1 MSNQLQDGQAPMH
14 PPYAAG
20 DPPPSL
26 RDSSDSEAEGV
37 SSSAA
42 AAAGG
47 HHTKEK
53 RGPRKNAPSSRPA
66 PPSPLDPNTASAHD
80 VLKRAAEY
88 WRWIQLDT
96 ARSRTTVDPL
106 FTNTPSPI
114 WLTQESVEY
123 FFGEGWDIA
132 ITAADVEDL
141 NALRSGNGPVGG
153 RKREAGGSLHRK
165 QILLPPFAS
174 LPGQQPAP
182 WGSHDPQTALHVHYK
197 GQPGVHIPFTPVK
210 YSRGLAK
217 FVETCVVIEN
227 GQLCGRAFANK
238 SDHWKTDHLRRMYL
252 PHMTANQ
259 VKKLRAEALRR
270 HEQRLYAEQ
279 RPLMI
284 QQLELRRQS
293 VDPFIYQAVV
303 TSAQQGRSFRNVV
316 EDMIGRGADG
326 VQAAAA
332 AARAGRPLQLP
343 IPPAPRPKRPNGT
356 VTSSD
361 PQDRA
366 AKSARHRGRED
377 GQDQA
382 NNHAQV
388 ASGANVCQVPLPS
401 AHNHTQRRF
410 HPLQSHPQILPAIST
425 GVPVTA
431 ELVQTA
437 AAAVA
442 AGGVPV
448 ASHAL
453 AHNTLQPSGVY
464 ASSPLPVPPPAIDY
478 GAPMD
483 LMEQANDAQHSPTSE
498 ALGRRTPIHHASTA
512 SAGHGGMRTNAD
524 PSSDGNNDDPFVD
537 VDSFLN

>member
-1 MSNQLQDGQAPMH
+1 
-14 PPYAAG
+14 
-20 DPPPSL
+20 
-26 RDSSDSEAEGV
+26 
-37 SSSAA
+37 
-42 AAAGG
+42 
-47 HHTKEK
+47 
-53 RGPRKNAPSSRPA
+53 
-66 PPSPLDPNTASAHD
+66 
-80 VLKRAAEY
+80 
-88 WRWIQLDT
+88 
-96 ARSRTTVDPL
+96 
-106 FTNTPSPI
+106 
-114 WLTQESVEY
+114 
-123 FFGEGWDIA
+123 
-132 ITAADVEDL
+132 
-141 NALRSGNGPVGG
+141 
-153 RKREAGGSLHRK
+153 
-165 QILLPPFAS
+165 
-174 LPGQQPAP
+174 
-182 WGSHDPQTALHVHYK
+182 
-197 GQPGVHIPFTPVK
+197 
-210 YSRGLAK
+210 
-217 FVETCVVIEN
+217 
-227 GQLCGRAFANK
+227 
-238 SDHWKTDHLRRMYL
+238 
-252 PHMTANQ
+252 
-259 VKKLRAEALRR
+259 
-270 HEQRLYAEQ
+270 
-279 RPLMI
+279 
-284 QQLELRRQS
+284 LELRRQS
-293 VDPFIYQAVV
+293 VDPFIYQAVMA
-303 TSAQQGRSFRNVV
+303 SAQQGRSFRNVV

-431 ELVQTA
+431 ELMQTA